1 MLSETATEIKK
12 EWSFSEA
19 HPAAIRIWHWI
30 TAATL
35 SASILLVILGSTM
48 FRTRNNIDM
57 VQEQLQGK
65 GVTVT
70 VDQARSVAHEYSDK
84 LWMAHK
90 WVGYGLCF
98 LLGCRMMIEMTV
110 SRKDRLA

>member
-1 MLSETATEIKK
+1 MLPETTRDIKK
-12 EWSFSEA
+12 EWSFNEA

-70 VDQARSVAHEYSDK
+70 VDQARSVFDRFRF
-84 LWMAHK
+84 
-90 WVGYGLCF
+90 GFGLVCWLF
-98 LLGCRMMIEMTV
+98 CLLFYLPYLFIRH
-110 SRKDRLA
+110 